1 MKKIYFSTLFAALML
16 FVAMPATAQITSVTG
31 FYGKWQFT
39 ADVDVKNQNYADLV
53 SNSCEVVITKGD
65 NGYPAKMTNFAGS
78 DEVLNI
84 NSFDADTQTL
94 LFLNPNTPQL
104 WSPLFMADGDGKY
117 PYGTAEGGW
126 RDTYG
131 QINFTY
137 DAATGILTYP
147 DFTLV
152 TADHNA
158 GTTEIMVKVSNIKM
172 TLLEAEEIVIPEI
185 EGEWKFKPY
194 SLDYVRNDTTF
205 AYEFNINI
213 VAKDDTKKLYD
224 ATFSIEGFN
233 DFTLEATFDGV
244 DLIMPFDNLYLDA
257 EQKIRLG
264 VKATTQEM
272 TLIKK
277 GQLSFSYEKSTLMW
291 QGDYFVVRKD
301 TIVKEEVDGVEVEK
315 ESAITLQQITYGW
328 IEREDPNAFDWA
340 GTYVVNVKDVDDLD
354 AEDGVDYSDSFEM
367 EIVSSAG
374 GGYTV
379 TKFAGYEGE
388 YYPSIELIPN
398 SDGKSA
404 TMDLKGYYGF
414 VILQS
419 FGEVSVE
426 GGTDYA
432 YHTLT
437 DGNGESTSLNITVNE
452 DGTLSIED
460 FSISYYLWNANTYNP
475 LVLMTGVS
483 AQKAVEDAEKF
494 EWVGD
499 YTLTAE
505 KVDVYYQGE
514 DVAFPETFDVT
525 ISYFDGSAY
534 GMESVYYISSFLNK
548 NIEQM
553 PIDFAMSE
561 DGWSADMLVGGLCGS
576 IVPGEKYYKIY
587 DMNATN
593 TPITITANANGTI
606 SIPSFFIKVVDY
618 NTNEEQA
625 GAFYQNVTLT
635 PKATGIENIAADN
648 KGIEGIFDL
657 VGRKLDAINAPGIYI
672 VNGKKVVIK

>member
-1 MKKIYFSTLFAALML
+1 
-16 FVAMPATAQITSVTG
+16 
-31 FYGKWQFT
+31 
-39 ADVDVKNQNYADLV
+39 
-53 SNSCEVVITKGD
+53 
-65 NGYPAKMTNFAGS
+65 
-78 DEVLNI
+78 
-84 NSFDADTQTL
+84 
-94 LFLNPNTPQL
+94 
-104 WSPLFMADGDGKY
+104 
-117 PYGTAEGGW
+117 
-126 RDTYG
+126 
-131 QINFTY
+131 
-137 DAATGILTYP
+137 
-147 DFTLV
+147 
-152 TADHNA
+152 
-158 GTTEIMVKVSNIKM
+158 
-172 TLLEAEEIVIPEI
+172 
-185 EGEWKFKPY
+185 
-194 SLDYVRNDTTF
+194 
-205 AYEFNINI
+205 
-213 VAKDDTKKLYD
+213 
-224 ATFSIEGFN
+224 
-233 DFTLEATFDGV
+233 
-244 DLIMPFDNLYLDA
+244 
-257 EQKIRLG
+257 
-264 VKATTQEM
+264 
-272 TLIKK
+272 
-277 GQLSFSYEKSTLMW
+277 MW

-414 VILQS
+414 VMLQS
-419 FGEVSVE
+419 FGEVNVE

-432 YHTLT
+432 YHVLT
-437 DGNGESTSLNITVNE
+437 DGNGESTSLKVTVNE

-483 AQKAVEDAEKF
+483 AQKDVEDVEKF

-553 PIDFAMSE
+553 PIDFTMSE

-587 DMNATN
+587 DMNATD
-593 TPITITANANGTI
+593 TPITITANADGTI
-606 SIPSFFIKVVDY
+606 SIPGFFIKVVNY

-635 PKATGIENIAADN
+635 PKAAGIENIATEN
-648 KGIEGIFDL
+648 NTVEGIYDL
-657 VGRKLDAINAPGIYI
+657 LGRKIDVIRTSGIYI